1 MNLSYF
7 ISKRINQTSQSTFSS
22 IINKIA
28 IASVAIGLAVMLIS
42 FLILGG
48 FQHTIKEKIFSF
60 GAHLQV
66 TKYTLGNSF
75 EEQPISKTSYFYQNY
90 DEFNFIDHVQEFSH
104 KPGLLKTD
112 EDVWGVLLKGVGNN
126 FNVERFNQ
134 NIIEGRFIN
143 LPDSGYSREILVSQR
158 IANLLRLNLGDDVIM
173 YFVQDPPRYRKLNIV
188 GIYKTDLED
197 FDDKIIVG
205 DIGLIQ
211 RLNNWDEDMVGG
223 FEVFINDYRKMDKAE
238 EILMDEV
245 DYDLYVEKISDKYIQ
260 IFEWLSLLNK
270 NVVIFLTLILFVACF
285 NMVSILLIL
294 IMERTQ
300 MIGMLKAL
308 GATNGQV
315 RKIFVYDG
323 MQLIY
328 KGLIWGNFLAL
339 GFGFLQDKFRLIP
352 LDPENYY
359 MNFVPIQWNWPILIL
374 LNILV
379 FLIVSSIL
387 LIPTMIISKINPIK
401 AIQFD

>member
-1 MNLSYF
+1 MNISYF
-7 ISKRINQTSQSTFSS
+7 ISKRINKSSQSTFSS

-28 IASVAIGLAVMLIS
+28 IASIAIGLAVMLVS

-48 FQHTIKEKIFSF
+48 FQRTIKEKIFSF

-66 TKYTLGNSF
+66 TKYTLGNQF
-75 EEQPISKTSYFYQNY
+75 EEQPVSKNSDFYQNY
-90 DEFNFIDHVQEFSH
+90 HEFDFIEHVQQFSH

-112 EDVWGVLLKGVGNN
+112 EDVWGVLLKGVGKD
-126 FNVERFNQ
+126 FNVKAFQN
-134 NIIEGRFIN
+134 NIIEGSFIH
-143 LPDSGYSREILVSQR
+143 LPDSGYSREILISQR
-158 IANLLRLNLGDDVIM
+158 IANLLRLKVDDDVIM
-173 YFVQDPPRYRKLNIV
+173 YFVQDPPRYRKLTIK

-197 FDDKIIVG
+197 FDETIIIG

-211 RLNNWDEDMVGG
+211 RLNNWDEDVVGG
-223 FEVFINDYRKMDKAE
+223 FEIFIKNYRRMDAAE
-238 EILMDEV
+238 EKLMEEI
-245 DYDLYVEKISDKYIQ
+245 DYDLYVEKVSDKYIQ
-260 IFEWLSLLNK
+260 IFEWLSLLNR

-285 NMVSILLIL
+285 NMISILLIL

-315 RKIFVYDG
+315 RNIFVYDG
-323 MQLIY
+323 MQLIF
-328 KGLIWGNFLAL
+328 KGLLWGNLLAL
-339 GFGFLQDKFRLIP
+339 AFGFLQDRFKIIP

-359 MNFVPIQWNWPILIL
+359 MDFVPIEWNWPVLVL

-379 FLIVSSIL
+379 FIIVSLIL
-387 LIPTMIISKINPIK
+387 MVPTMIISKINPIT
-401 AIQFD
+401 AIKFD

>member
-28 IASVAIGLAVMLIS
+28 IASVAIGLAVMLVS

-66 TKYTLGNSF
+66 TKYTLGNQF
-75 EEQPISKTSYFYQNY
+75 EEQPISKKSNFYQNY
-90 DEFNFIDHVQEFSH
+90 QDYNFINHVQEFSH

-112 EDVWGVLLKGVGNN
+112 EDVWGVLLKGVGKN
-126 FNVERFNQ
+126 FNIERFNQ
-134 NIIEGRFIN
+134 NIIEGRFLS
-143 LPDSGYSREILVSQR
+143 LPDSGYSREIMVSQR
-158 IANLLRLNLGDDVIM
+158 IANLLRLKVGDDVIM
-173 YFVQDPPRYRKLNIV
+173 YFVQDPPRYRKLSIS

-197 FDDKIIVG
+197 FDEKIIIG

-211 RLNNWDEDMVGG
+211 RLNNWDEDLVGG
-223 FEVFINDYRKMDKAE
+223 FEVFLNDYRRMDQAE
-238 EILMDEV
+238 EVLMDEV
-245 DYDLYVEKISDKYIQ
+245 DYDLYVEKVSDKYIQ

-285 NMVSILLIL
+285 NMISILLIL
-294 IMERTQ
+294 IMERTR

-315 RKIFVYDG
+315 RRIFVYDG

-328 KGLIWGNFLAL
+328 KGLLLGNLLAL
-339 GFGFLQDKFRLIP
+339 GFGFLQDKFKIIP

-359 MNFVPIQWNWPILIL
+359 MNFVPIQWNWPVLIL

-379 FLIVSSIL
+379 FVIVSLIL
-387 LIPTMIISKINPIK
+387 LVPTMIIAKINPIK

>member
-1 MNLSYF
+1 
-7 ISKRINQTSQSTFSS
+7 
-22 IINKIA
+22 
-28 IASVAIGLAVMLIS
+28 VAIGLAVMLVS

-66 TKYTLGNSF
+66 TKYTLGNQF
-75 EEQPISKTSYFYQNY
+75 EEQPISKKSNFYQNY
-90 DEFNFIDHVQEFSH
+90 QDYNFINHVQEFSH

-112 EDVWGVLLKGVGNN
+112 EDVWGVLLKGVGKN
-126 FNVERFNQ
+126 FNIERFNQ
-134 NIIEGRFIN
+134 NIIEGRFLN
-143 LPDSGYSREILVSQR
+143 LPDSGYSREIMVSQR
-158 IANLLRLNLGDDVIM
+158 IANLLRLKVGDDVIM
-173 YFVQDPPRYRKLNIV
+173 YFVQDPPRYRKLSIS

-197 FDDKIIVG
+197 FDEKIIIG

-211 RLNNWDEDMVGG
+211 RLNNWDEDLVGG
-223 FEVFINDYRKMDKAE
+223 FEVFLNDYRRMDQAE
-238 EILMDEV
+238 EVLMDEV
-245 DYDLYVEKISDKYIQ
+245 DYDLYVEKVSDKYIQ

-285 NMVSILLIL
+285 NMISILLIL
-294 IMERTQ
+294 IMERTR

-315 RKIFVYDG
+315 RRIFVYDG

-328 KGLIWGNFLAL
+328 KGLLLGNLLAL
-339 GFGFLQDKFRLIP
+339 GFGFLQDKFKIIP

-379 FLIVSSIL
+379 FVIVSLIL
-387 LIPTMIISKINPIK
+387 LVPTMIIAKINPIK